1 MSKEEN
7 SLQKQGFFTKS
18 VHAGQ
23 KPDPATGARAVPI
36 YQTTSYVF
44 DDTDHAADLFALEES
59 GNIYS
64 RIMNPTNGVLEER
77 MASLEGGVG
86 ALAVASGQSA
96 ETIAILN
103 ITREGQ
109 NIVSGSSLYGGT
121 YNLFAHT
128 LPKYGI
134 DVKFADSSSPESFSE
149 KIDSDTR
156 ALYLETIGNPRL
168 DVPDIEKVAAV
179 AHDSG
184 LPLIID
190 NTFATPYLCRP
201 LEYGAD
207 IVIHSTTKFIG
218 GHGTSIGGIIV
229 DGGSFDWEAYNY
241 PELSEPDPSYHGI
254 VYTDHFGP
262 AAYIAKA
269 RVQLLR
275 DLGSCLSPFNSF
287 LFLQGLETLGL
298 RMDQHC
304 QNAERAAEFLADREE
319 VSWVNYPG
327 LKGHITHE
335 NASKYLE
342 GGFGAMLTFGI
353 KGGREAGVRF
363 IENLDLI
370 SHLANVGDAK
380 TLAIHP
386 ASTTHQQLSRE
397 ERKES
402 GVKEDMIRLS
412 IGIENFSDIRK
423 DLEQALTSAAAV

>member
-1 MSKEEN
+1 MSEDEKREKAE
-7 SLQKQGFFTKS
+7 KGFQTKS

-23 KPDPATGARAVPI
+23 DPDPATGSRAVPI

-44 DDTDHAADLFALEES
+44 EDTDEAADLFALDKP

-64 RIMNPTNGVLEER
+64 RIMNPTNAVFEER
-77 MASLEGGVG
+77 VANLEGGVG

-96 ETIAILN
+96 ETISILN

-134 DVKFADSSSPESFSE
+134 EVKFADSNRPESFKE
-149 KIDSDTR
+149 HIDEDTR

-168 DVPDIEKVAAV
+168 DVPDLNRVAEI
-179 AHDSG
+179 AHQHD
-184 LPLIID
+184 LPLIVD
-190 NTFATPYLCRP
+190 NTFATPYVCRP
-201 LEYGAD
+201 LEHGAD

-229 DGGSFDWEAYNY
+229 DGGSFDWEAGDY

-254 VYTDHFGP
+254 VYTDRFEE
-262 AAYIAKA
+262 AAFIYKA

-298 RMDQHC
+298 RMEKHC
-304 QNAERAAEFLADREE
+304 SNALEVAEFLQESDE

-327 LKGHITHE
+327 LEDHMTHDT
-335 NASKYLE
+335 ADKYLE
-342 GGFGAMLTFGI
+342 NGYGAVLTFGV
-353 KGGREAGVRF
+353 KGGRQAGIDF
-363 IENLDLI
+363 IENLELI

-386 ASTTHQQLSRE
+386 ASTTHQQLTE
-397 ERKES
+397 EEQEKS
-402 GVKEDMIRLS
+402 GVTSDMVRVS
-412 IGIENFSDIRK
+412 VGIEDARDIIA
-423 DLEQALTSAAAV
+423 DLEQALAAAAS